1 MQGVS
6 RHLQTRLLAAGRRIV
21 EVTYIQGSVC
31 SAGGIRITDSLPYE
45 YVQLREVKQQAT
57 EVRPGQVV
65 EVKGK
70 LMQIQKYQHTQGSG
84 RQLGNVQLE
93 LRDIKSGSK
102 HQQRCRSYD
111 SLEVVRLEDR
121 TFTYLYSEGS
131 QLHFLHPQTYEQEA
145 VDMQL
150 FGDQHQYFV
159 EDLEATLSFHDGE
172 VVAGALPQQVVLS
185 IVSTDVVAKGDE
197 KSPQYKPA
205 IVGAGRKIMVPP
217 FIAPGKVFD
226 S

>member
-1 MQGVS
+1 MQGVF
-6 RHLQTRLLAAGRRIV
+6 RHLQTRRLLTASRHIADVG
-21 EVTYIQGSVC
+21 YIQGSVC
-31 SAGGIRITDSLPYE
+31 SARVIQVTDSLPYE

-57 EVRPGQVV
+57 EVRPGQVI

-111 SLEVVRLEDR
+111 SLEVVRLEDK
-121 TFTYLYSEGS
+121 TFTYLYSEGT
-131 QLHFLHPQTYEQEA
+131 QLHFLHPHTYEQET

-172 VVAGALPQQVVLS
+172 VVAGTLFMCTGARSLTMP
-185 IVSTDVVAKGDE
+185 VACYG
-197 KSPQYKPA
+197 S
-205 IVGAGRKIMVPP
+205 
-217 FIAPGKVFD
+217 FCNL
-226 S
+226 